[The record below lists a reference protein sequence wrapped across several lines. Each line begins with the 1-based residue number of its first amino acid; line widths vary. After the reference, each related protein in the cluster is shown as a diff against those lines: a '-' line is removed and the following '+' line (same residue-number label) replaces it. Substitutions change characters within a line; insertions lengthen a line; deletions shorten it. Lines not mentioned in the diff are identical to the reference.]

1 MKYTNLFFMT
11 LFSFIAMYILMYIMV
26 DSYSN
31 VYPNLNQFY
40 MAAIMTIPM
49 LIIELLIMR
58 EMYAYKKLNALIIAL
73 CIILIILLIVFVR
86 NQTAIGDREFLK
98 SMIPHHAAALLMCK
112 KAPLKDQEIKNLC
125 KAIIESQQ
133 SEIDFMKSKLESI
146 PG

>member
-1 MKYTNLFFMT
+1 
-11 LFSFIAMYILMYIMV
+11 
-26 DSYSN
+26 
-31 VYPNLNQFY
+31 